1 MAVISRIKGFVAVC
15 ALVAVGA
22 TTAVAQG
29 CDTTEFS
36 SKNGQ
41 LYLAAENALMVEDDA
56 ATALAKLNELRRNEL
71 NCYEEGAALRLSAA
85 VKVETGDYMGAVAD
99 LEAAIARGY
108 VPADQVATTYYN
120 IAQLYLQEED
130 MPKAI
135 SYMERWMNAGGAP
148 DRMRCTCRMPIVG
161 RAGAAGR
168 GALRKSA
175 DALPAR
181 AALMSARRAR

>member
-56 ATALAKLNELRRNEL
+56 ATALAKR
-71 NCYEEGAALRLSAA
+71 
-85 VKVETGDYMGAVAD
+85 
-99 LEAAIARGY
+99 
-108 VPADQVATTYYN
+108 P
-120 IAQLYLQEED
+120 
-130 MPKAI
+130 P
-135 SYMERWMNAGGAP
+135 
-148 DRMRCTCRMPIVG
+148 
-161 RAGAAGR
+161 
-168 GALRKSA
+168 
-175 DALPAR
+175 
-181 AALMSARRAR
+181 